1 MNDRG
6 LGYGIE
12 QDGESNAS
20 LWQTKK
26 IYNSRMQLSGVGNRL
41 LADSN
46 LCTPSRMPRGKI

>member
-26 IYNSRMQLSGVGNRL
+26 IYNSRMQFSGVGNRL

-46 LCTPSRMPRGKI
+46 LCTPSRMPRREI